1 MSGISTGSGLFSGI
15 DTASL
20 IDQLMKIEA
29 RPKVRFQ
36 QRVTGLQLQQ
46 SAILDINA
54 RLSAVRTS
62 ISSLRT
68 GSVFSAMSAATS
80 ASGTLSASAAAN
92 AAAGSYSLLVDR
104 LASTQKLLSQGFA
117 DRETSGVGLTR
128 LTFESERARLDR
140 DVALADLNG
149 GAGIV
154 RGKLEVADS
163 GGRSATIDLSK
174 AATVGDV
181 LDAFNNST
189 AVSVRAFV
197 RDGRIIVEDRGGGQV
212 EVSEVSGGT
221 TAASLGIRGSAVGRL
236 TGSKVYTLAAGSSLA
251 SLNDGNGVSIKSVVG
266 ESASNFSIVVDDG
279 GGSPK
284 TINVNV
290 GDVYQ
295 TVNNVLTKT
304 ASAVTS
310 VGGVIDRI
318 NQALDREGV
327 TTVRASINS
336 AGDGLRLAA
345 TTGTPTIT
353 VNEGNDRT
361 ARDLGLV
368 GTSNTGTLNG
378 TRVLSALN
386 STLLRTL
393 NGGAGIAGDGALNFR
408 TKDGTSFTVN
418 ANLNGDVSD
427 LIDAIESASGT
438 LAGGAKRVTVSLG
451 ANGTGLV
458 ITDNSAGGNTTRITG
473 TSGSDSAASLGISTG
488 TGGTTSASVSAANL
502 QRQYVSRATTLASL
516 NAGKGVGTGTFRLT
530 DSSGAAQTVTVG
542 SDIRTVGEFIDLI
555 NSRGMTVKA
564 RVNAN
569 GDGIEMF
576 EDSPSPGTTRIRVED
591 TTGIVARSLN
601 LAGEAAG
608 TGGANTLNGTFE
620 RTVDVLATDTL
631 SQVVT
636 KINSAKV
643 GISASILRDGNGA
656 TPFRLSLVSENS
668 GSAGRFLVATS
679 GTSLN
684 LSTAERGDDARVF
697 LGSSD
702 PARAILFTSSTN
714 TLDSAIDGVTVNLL
728 STSASPVELT
738 VSRNTEAVESALDQF
753 VKAFNTAIDRI
764 DTQTRYDATTQKS
777 GPLLGDTTAISL
789 RRAMFDMIQAPTTGA
804 TGRYSRLTQI
814 GFKITSTGDLTLD
827 KDKLRTAMAEDPDSV
842 RQLVLANADS
852 GSGSGSG
859 SGTAST
865 GSGTSTTTQQGV
877 LVKMESLMNRYL
889 DTTNGILTR
898 RSKGFDSLIQR
909 QQESITA
916 LDGRLSARRTVL
928 ENQFLA
934 MEKAIA
940 QLRAQ
945 QSSLGALGG

>member
-1 MSGISTGSGLFSGI
+1 MSGISTSSGLFSGI
-15 DTASL
+15 DSAAL
-20 IDQLMKIEA
+20 IDQLMKIES
-29 RPKVRFQ
+29 RPKTRIQ
-36 QRVTGLQLQQ
+36 QRVTGLQIQQ
-46 SAILDINA
+46 TAILDINA
-54 RLSAVRTS
+54 RLSAIRTS

-80 ASGTLSASAAAN
+80 AATTLTASANAS

-117 DRETSGVGLTR
+117 DRDATGVGLTR
-128 LTFESERARLDR
+128 LTFEPDAAKLER

-149 GAGIV
+149 GAGVV
-154 RGKLEVADS
+154 RGKIEIADS
-163 GGRSATIDLSK
+163 GGRSTTIDLSK

-181 LDAFNNST
+181 LDALNNST
-189 AVSVRAFV
+189 AVSVRASV
-197 RDGRIIVEDRGGGQV
+197 RDGRIIVEDRGGGQI
-212 EVSEVSGGT
+212 EISEVSGGT
-221 TAASLGIRGSAVGRL
+221 TAASLGIKGSASGKL

-266 ESASNFSIVVDDG
+266 ETASNFSIVVDTG
-279 GGSPK
+279 VGPAK
-284 TINVNV
+284 TVNVNV

-295 TVNNVLTKT
+295 NVAGVLTKT

-327 TTVRASINS
+327 TSVRASINA
-336 AGDGLRLAA
+336 AGTGLQLAA
-345 TTGTPTIT
+345 SSGTPTIT

-368 GTSNTGTLNG
+368 GTSSTGTLSG
-378 TRVLSALN
+378 TRVLSAFN

-393 NGGAGIAGDGALNFR
+393 NGGAGVAGDGVLNFR

-418 ANLNGDVSD
+418 ANLSGDVND
-427 LIDAIESASGT
+427 LIEAIESASGT
-438 LAGGAKRVTVSLG
+438 LVGGAKRVSVSLG

-458 ITDNSAGGNTTRITG
+458 ISDNTSGGSTTRITG
-473 TSGSDSAASLGISTG
+473 TSGSDTAASLGISTG
-488 TGGTTSASVSAANL
+488 AGGTSASSVTASNL

-516 NAGKGVGTGTFRLT
+516 NSGKGIGTGTLRLT

-564 RVNAN
+564 RVNSN
-569 GDGIEMF
+569 GDGVELY
-576 EDSPSPGTTRIRVED
+576 EDSPTAGTTKIKLED

-608 TGGANTLNGTFE
+608 TGGANTLNGSFE
-620 RTVDVLATDTL
+620 RNVDVLATDTL
-631 SQVVT
+631 SQITT
-636 KINSAKV
+636 KINAAKV
-643 GISASILRDGNGA
+643 GVSASILRDGNGA

-668 GSAGRFLVATS
+668 GSAGRFLVSGS
-679 GTSLN
+679 GTPLN

-728 STSASPVELT
+728 ATSASPVALT
-738 VSRNTEAVESALDQF
+738 VSRNTDSVESALDQF

-764 DTQTRYDATTQKS
+764 DTQTKYDPATQKS

-789 RRAMFDMIQAPTTGA
+789 RRALFDMIQAPTTGA

-814 GFKITSTGDLTLD
+814 GFKISSTGDLTLD
-827 KDKLRTAMAEDPDSV
+827 KTKLRAAMAEDPDSV

-852 GSGSGSG
+852 GSTTG
-859 SGTAST
+859 T
-865 GSGTSTTTQQGV
+865 GSTTAATGTGTSTTTQQGV
-877 LVKMESLMNRYL
+877 LVKMESLLNRYI
-889 DTTNGILTR
+889 DSTDGILTR
-898 RSKGFDSLIQR
+898 RSKGFDTLIQR
-909 QQESITA
+909 QQQSITSIDA
-916 LDGRLSARRTVL
+916 RLAAKRSVL

-934 MEKAIA
+934 MEKAIG
-940 QLRAQ
+940 QLKTQ
-945 QSSLGALGG
+945 QSSLSALGG